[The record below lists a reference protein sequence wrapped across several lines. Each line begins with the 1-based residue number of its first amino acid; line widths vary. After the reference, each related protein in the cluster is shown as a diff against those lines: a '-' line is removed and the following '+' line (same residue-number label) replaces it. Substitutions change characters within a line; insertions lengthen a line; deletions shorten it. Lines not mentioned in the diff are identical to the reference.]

1 MPANFRPA
9 VASDVSAIVDIEC
22 RAFGRDTAES
32 REYKRR
38 ELDHELAD
46 YVVLEDDGQV
56 VAAARILRHWLQVGR
71 CAVLKGDVGHV
82 AVLPELHGKGHG
94 TTLMQRVIPYLR
106 DKGFHLSRLG
116 GLMKFYSRFG
126 YEPFLRRYVHLPV
139 HPLDNDIKGTPWR
152 EIYGLTPQERVCV
165 RRYDPS
171 RDARAVHELRQR
183 FNRGRCGHLL
193 LAEPPPPPTAAGP
206 NPDAYDFV
214 YEDDGEVRAFL
225 RGALGL
231 VNAGDPAPSYRIDEL
246 AADYDH
252 PQAVAPLLKH
262 FILQAAQIAPT
273 TISCRLPYDE
283 WLFGLARQAQLYLE
297 VSEWRQSVD
306 GNMMQ
311 VVNLPETL
319 RVGIPEW
326 YARLHEAGVIP
337 WMGTVH
343 FRLPNDEAVLEVI
356 PEAVR
361 VGDGTQGDVT
371 VTASQADFIM
381 WLLGIAGFGEFP
393 HLSAHLTGPQ
403 RLTLSIIFPRLPCA
417 SGVWG

>member
-32 REYKRR
+32 RDYKRR

-126 YEPFLRRYVHLPV
+126 YEPFMRRYVHLPV

-193 LAEPPPPPTAAGP
+193 LAETPPPTTAAGP

-343 FRLPNDEAVLEVI
+343 FRLPNDEAVLEVT